1 MMNSLIKLLKV
12 QYEYEDIKAL
22 TDISLNIAEGEFV
35 LLSGPNGAGKST
47 LFKLLNGLI
56 FPTSGEYFF
65 ADEKI
70 TADKLKDIVFA
81 KKFHKRIGYVFQNP
95 DMQLFNPTVYDEI
108 AFGPRQMGL
117 SEIETKNRVE
127 QLLSFLDIEHL
138 SQRAPYHLSG
148 GEKKKTAIAAV
159 LSLNPDIL
167 MMDEPIN
174 GLDEKSRDWI
184 EQFIMDFSKAG
195 KTLLIASHDKAWQLM
210 PGVRVVNFTS
220 EHTIIE

>member
-56 FPTSGEYFF
+56 FPTGGEYFF

-117 SEIETKNRVE
+117 SEIEIKNRVE
-127 QLLSFLDIEHL
+127 QLLTFLDIEHL

-167 MMDEPIN
+167 MMDEPVN

>member
-56 FPTSGEYFF
+56 FPTGGEYFF

-95 DMQLFNPTVYDEI
+95 DMQLFNHTVYDEI

-117 SEIETKNRVE
+117 SEIEIKNRVE
-127 QLLSFLDIEHL
+127 QLLTFLDIEHL

-167 MMDEPIN
+167 MMDEPVN